1 MTSRRNE
8 QTMDRRAALKRRQE
22 QERED
27 LRQRQTRQ
35 TSALTA
41 IDRARERIEM
51 AQGELARELEKA
63 VPLFD
68 GDIEELAETAGIPK
82 RDVQAALKGRQEIS
96 ARTARLTF
104 PSPAAAPAS
113 GEEQDAERDPAGAC

>member
-1 MTSRRNE
+1 MTSHRNE
-8 QTMDRRAALKRRQE
+8 QMIDRRAALKRRQE
-22 QERED
+22 LERED

-41 IDRARERIEM
+41 IDRAKERVEL

-82 RDVQAALKGRQEIS
+82 RDVQAALKGRKDIS
-96 ARTARLTF
+96 ARMAELTF

-113 GEEQDAERDPAGAC
+113 GEKQDTQRDPADA

>member
-8 QTMDRRAALKRRQE
+8 QMIDRRAALKQRQD
-22 QERED
+22 QEREN

-41 IDRARERIEM
+41 IDRAKERVEL

-82 RDVQAALKGRQEIS
+82 RDVQAALKGRKDIS
-96 ARTARLTF
+96 ARMAKLTF
-104 PSPAAAPAS
+104 PSPTAASAS
-113 GEEQDAERDPAGAC
+113 DESQDAEPEPADA

>member
-1 MTSRRNE
+1 MTSHRNE
-8 QTMDRRAALKRRQE
+8 QMIDRRATLKRRQE

-27 LRQRQTRQ
+27 LRQRQSRQ

-41 IDRARERIEM
+41 IDRAKERVEL

-82 RDVQAALKGRQEIS
+82 RDVQAALKGRKEIS
-96 ARTARLTF
+96 ARMAKLAF

-113 GEEQDAERDPAGAC
+113 GESQDAEPEPADA